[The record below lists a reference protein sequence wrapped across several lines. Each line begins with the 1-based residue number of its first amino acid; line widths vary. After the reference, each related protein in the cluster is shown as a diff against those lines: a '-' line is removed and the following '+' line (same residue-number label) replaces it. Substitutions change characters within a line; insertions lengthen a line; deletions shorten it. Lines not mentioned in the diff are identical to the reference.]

1 MTVIARR
8 ASFISKGI
16 ESEGFAIYKLV
27 VPQRVFFYTSDPMI
41 HVASSDIQ
49 RILKQGVVYTTDFFT
64 LSIP

>member
-16 ESEGFAIYKLV
+16 ESEGFAINKLV
-27 VPQRVFFYTSDPMI
+27 VPQRILFYTSGAMI